1 MRKPKVSSCPRG
13 GKFDSV
19 VPILY
24 GMPAGEAMEE
34 AERGEIALGG
44 CLVGDI
50 DPRYRCGRCLI
61 SFDFTRPEL
70 ASPEEALVGWIE
82 ESSSRE

>member
-1 MRKPKVSSCPRG
+1 MSTSKVRSCPRC
-13 GKFDSV
+13 GKSDAI

-24 GMPAGEAMEE
+24 GLPAGEAMEE

-44 CLVGDI
+44 CMVGDI
-50 DPRYRCGRCLI
+50 DPNYRCGRCLI

-70 ASPEEALVGWIE
+70 ASPEEAVLGWIE
-82 ESSSRE
+82 ESATRQ